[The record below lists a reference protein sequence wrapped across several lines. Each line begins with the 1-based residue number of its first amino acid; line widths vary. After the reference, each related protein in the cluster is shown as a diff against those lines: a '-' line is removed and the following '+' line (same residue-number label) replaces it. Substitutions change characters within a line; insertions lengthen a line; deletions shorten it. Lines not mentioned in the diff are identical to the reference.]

1 VEDMTKPLLFSP
13 VNVGRAGEDIALQIE
28 AAIVGAQIVP
38 GERLPSERELQS
50 QFGTG
55 RGVVREALRAL
66 KQKGL
71 VEIRKGAKGGAYVK
85 QVEATNFGE
94 SLAIFLKQKQVDPD
108 QLIEFR
114 ESIDR
119 VVTTLAIAHA
129 GSKEKTDLVRIA
141 GRLEEFVDD
150 AAPDM
155 EALAEV
161 DRQLN
166 IQLAKMTGNPI
177 FEWIMQA
184 VQLGFSSHDFAL
196 YDDPGYRRATIVNW
210 KQTVREISANKPNR
224 ALSSI
229 TYHYILLR
237 NCLGQR
243 EDQGENQLEIIAQ

>member
-1 VEDMTKPLLFSP
+1 MKDTEKPSLFSP
-13 VNVGRAGEDIALQIE
+13 VNVGRASEDIALQIE
-28 AAIVGAQIVP
+28 AAIVGAEIVP
-38 GERLPSERELQS
+38 GQRLPSERELQS

-85 QVEATNFGE
+85 QIEATSFGE

-129 GSKEKTDLVRIA
+129 GPEEKSALVRITD
-141 GRLEEFVDD
+141 RLEEFGDD
-150 AAPDM
+150 VAPDM
-155 EALAEV
+155 EKLAEI
-161 DRQLN
+161 DRALN

-177 FEWIMQA
+177 FEWVMQA

-196 YDDPGYRRATIVNW
+196 YDDPDYRQATIANW
-210 KQTVREISANKPNR
+210 KQTVREIAANKPNR

-237 NCLGQR
+237 RCLGNGRKQA
-243 EDQGENQLEIIAQ
+243 EGPLEVVAR